1 MPLRRLTQGL
11 LEFQQKTFARRREFF
26 ADLEVEQR
34 PKVMMIACS
43 DSRIDPGIVLKADP
57 GELFMVRNVANLVPP
72 HVADNK
78 HHGTSAAL
86 EFGVTALNVE
96 HVIVFGHAGC
106 GGIRALLTRDPTVD
120 DLHHFIHPWLKIA
133 DEARRRTLLMARE
146 RPLEE
151 QLRLL
156 EQEAIRTSL
165 ANLLTFPWIEQRV
178 AEGRLRV
185 HGWLFDLHD
194 GEVRAYV
201 PERNAFERLTPELA
215 AQLSALAGENGPAP
229 DAPPSGK

>member
-11 LEFQQKTFARRREFF
+11 REFQQQTFAQRREFF
-26 ADLEVEQR
+26 AKLEVEQR

-43 DSRIDPGIVLKADP
+43 DSRIDPGIVLNAEP

-72 HVADNK
+72 YVSDEQ

-86 EFGVTALNVE
+86 EFGVNALSVQ

-106 GGIRALLTRDPTVD
+106 GGIRALLTHDPSVGD
-120 DLHHFIHPWLKIA
+120 SHRFIHPWLDIA
-133 DEARRRTLLMARE
+133 DEARRRTLLRARD
-146 RPLEE
+146 RPVEE

-156 EQEAIRTSL
+156 EQEAIKTSL
-165 ANLLTFPWIEQRV
+165 ANLLTFPWIEQGV
-178 AEGRLRV
+178 VEGRLRV

-201 PERNAFERLTPELA
+201 PATNTFEQLTPELA
-215 AQLSALAGENGPAP
+215 AELSAMAGETE
-229 DAPPSGK
+229 

>member
-11 LEFQQKTFARRREFF
+11 REFQQQTFAQRREFF
-26 ADLEVEQR
+26 ARLEIEQR

-43 DSRIDPGIVLKADP
+43 DSRIDPGIVLKAEP
-57 GELFMVRNVANLVPP
+57 GELFMVRNVANLVPLHRP
-72 HVADNK
+72 DQQ

-86 EFGVTALNVE
+86 DFGVNALRVQ
-96 HVIVFGHAGC
+96 HIIVFGHAGC
-106 GGIRALLTRDPTVD
+106 GGIRALLTRQQIEVEGPS
-120 DLHHFIHPWLKIA
+120 FIQPWLNIA
-133 DEARRRTLLMARE
+133 DEARRRTLLIARD

-156 EQEAIRTSL
+156 EEEAIKTSL
-165 ANLLTFPWIEQRV
+165 ANLLSFPWIEAGV

-201 PERNAFERLTPELA
+201 PATNSFQQLTPELA
-215 AQLSALAGENGPAP
+215 AELSTLAGEPA
-229 DAPPSGK
+229 

>member
-11 LEFQQKTFARRREFF
+11 REFQQQTFAQRRAFF
-26 ADLEVEQR
+26 AQLEREQR

-43 DSRIDPGIVLKADP
+43 DSRIDPGIVLKAEP

-72 HVADNK
+72 HLPDQQ

-86 EFGVTALNVE
+86 EFGVNGLHVE
-96 HVIVFGHAGC
+96 HIIIFGHAGC
-106 GGIRALLTRDPTVD
+106 GGIRALLSRDRTEVD
-120 DLHHFIHPWLKIA
+120 HPGFIHPWLNIA
-133 DEARRRTLLMARE
+133 DEARRRTLLIARD
-146 RPLEE
+146 RPVEE

-156 EQEAIRTSL
+156 EEEAIKTSL
-165 ANLLTFPWIEQRV
+165 ANLLTFPWIEAGV

-201 PERNAFERLTPELA
+201 PTKNTFEQLTPELA
-215 AQLSALAGENGPAP
+215 AELSVLAGEMT
-229 DAPPSGK
+229 